1 MPMKIYFNANNKA
14 HLEALQSCGIKNV
27 MLSHRYS
34 YANIKKFQEFDSV
47 FVVAGTNGDADKYHS
62 WLKANKERY
71 NFATQFDVF
80 YDMNETLK
88 YWKKEKELG
97 IDWTLPVLQ
106 GNYLHHLS
114 QLQLPADTYVCLGE
128 IKGKLETE
136 DQMRKLP
143 MNLKYHGLAK
153 GRYIEQRFFESLDTS
168 GWMSAAMS
176 KKTEVWNNN
185 STLSMFFGEKGRGM
199 VPQLRHWCEVYK
211 ENLEKCNIKTEDI
224 INGEYYSLMKVPI
237 ALLFMP
243 LCKSYG
249 IYEENFIN

>member
-1 MPMKIYFNANNKA
+1 MKIYLNANNKA
-14 HLEALQSCGIKNV
+14 HLKALEECGVRNV

-34 YANIKKFQEFDSV
+34 YANIKKFQDFESI
-47 FVVAGTNGDADKYHS
+47 FVVAGTKGDPDKYHD
-62 WLKANKERY
+62 WLKNNKELY
-71 NFATQFDVF
+71 THATQFDVF
-80 YDMNETLK
+80 YNMDETIK
-88 YWKKEKELG
+88 YWKQEKELG

-114 QLQLPADTYVCLGE
+114 QLRLASDSYVCLGE

-168 GWMSAAMS
+168 GWISAAMS

-185 STLSMFFGEKGRGM
+185 STVSMFFGEKGRGM
-199 VPQLRHWCEVYK
+199 VPQLRHWCEMYK
-211 ENLEKCNIKTEDI
+211 DNLEVCGIKTEDLI
-224 INGEYYSLMKVPI
+224 EGEYYSLLKAPI

-243 LCKSYG
+243 MCKSYG
-249 IYEENFIN
+249 IYSENFIN